1 MVSPLSV
8 TAAIGQLALGSRGES
23 HRQLGELLSLPG
35 KPGQANRKRSLM
47 QLHLQMG
54 GLLEI
59 LQSDGL
65 GRNSHS
71 FQLQTASAMFVAPYL
86 RVFPRFRREV
96 NEMYGTQVIGINFK

>member
-8 TAAIGQLALGSRGES
+8 TSALGQLALGSRGES

-35 KPGQANRKRSLM
+35 RAGQANRKRSVM

-59 LQSDGL
+59 LRS
-65 GRNSHS
+65 NTNS
-71 FQLQTASAMFVAPYL
+71 FQMHTASAFFVSPNVRL
-86 RVFPRFRREV
+86 FPRFKREV
-96 NEMYGTQVIGINFK
+96 NEMYGTQVVSINFG